1 MKQATV
7 NYMQT
12 AKNDELYTPDYAVDA
27 LLNNIQLKAGATVWC
42 PCDTDASRIVLK
54 LRERGFNVI
63 ASHIQDDKDFF
74 QWAPDEEY
82 DYIITNPPY
91 SCKDQIL
98 LRCYTLRK
106 PFALLLPLTALE
118 GIKRGKMFRE
128 YGVSVL
134 VLDQRCDFS
143 GKGSCWF
150 NTSWFVYG
158 IGEPN
163 SLKFVEVN
171 KNECK

>member
-1 MKQATV
+1 MKQAMI

-27 LLNNIQLKAGATVWC
+27 LLNNIHLKTHATVWC
-42 PCDTDASRIVLK
+42 PCDTDVSRIVLK

-63 ASHIQDDKDFF
+63 ASHIQDGKDFF
-74 QWAPDEEY
+74 QWVPDEEY

-98 LRCYTLRK
+98 LRCYTLNK

-118 GIKRGKMFRE
+118 GIRRGKMFRE

-158 IGEPN
+158 FGRPN
-163 SLKFVEVN
+163 SLKFVEVV
-171 KNECK
+171 KDECK

>member
-1 MKQATV
+1 MKQAMI
-7 NYMQT
+7 NYMKLP
-12 AKNDELYTPDYAVDA
+12 KNDELYTPDYAMDA
-27 LLNNIQLKAGATVWC
+27 LLDNIQLKPGAKIWC
-42 PCDTDASRIVLK
+42 PCDTINSRVVFK
-54 LRERGFNVI
+54 LTERGFTVI
-63 ASHIQDDKDFF
+63 PSHIADGKDFF
-74 QWAPDEEY
+74 QWSPQEDY

-91 SCKDQIL
+91 SCKDNFL
-98 LRCYTLRK
+98 FRCYTLNK

-118 GIKRGKMFRE
+118 GVKRGEMFRE

-150 NTSWFVYG
+150 NTSWFLYG
-158 IGEPN
+158 IGDAN